1 MSVKESELIDWI
13 CTHSKLDPATVPLGP
28 GDDTAMVMCGSEK
41 LLVTADQVLDGVH
54 FILTE
59 HGPEA
64 AGRKA
69 MSRNLS
75 DVAAMAALP
84 IGAVSTVAMPKG
96 LSRQDAEALFRGM
109 RTAADPFHCPM
120 VGGDIGAWS
129 GPLALSV
136 TVFARPAGIK
146 PVLRSGAKPGDAICV
161 TGNFGG
167 AWKSKRHINF
177 LPRINEARILA
188 CRHELHSMIDVS
200 DGLAWDMEHICK
212 ASGMG
217 AEIIADHIP
226 IHREAKADKAPGAA
240 LNAALNNGEDYEL
253 LFTLPAS
260 HAEELLKS
268 QPLSV
273 KISCIGNIVEGK
285 GIAMVQPDGKKEEL
299 KPVGWDHQT

>member
-13 CTHSKLDPATVPLGP
+13 CSHNKLDPTAVPVGP
-28 GDDTAMVMCGSEK
+28 GDDTAMVMCGNEK

-54 FILTE
+54 FNLAE

-69 MSRNLS
+69 ISRNLS

-96 LSRQDAEALFRGM
+96 FSRQDAEALFRGM
-109 RTAADPFHCPM
+109 RTASDPFHCPL
-120 VGGDIGAWS
+120 VGGDIGAWA
-129 GPLALSV
+129 GPLVLSV

-200 DGLAWDMEHICK
+200 DGLAWDLEHICK
-212 ASGMG
+212 ASNVG

-226 IHREAKADKAPGAA
+226 IHREAKADKTPGAPLTAA
-240 LNAALNNGEDYEL
+240 LNSGEDYEL
-253 LFTLPAS
+253 LFTLPAA

-285 GIAMVQPDGKKEEL
+285 GIVMVQPDGKKEEL
-299 KPVGWDHQT
+299 KPVGWNHQT